1 MGMSWVIPFIGAFGG
16 VLAVFG
22 IIAYSLAPGNLWLVT
37 LLEGAALVCLILYF
51 VTQFESVKSFSV
63 RRSTR
68 LGLNSVLMVALV
80 VAILVIVNFLASRHT
95 LRWDYSETKR
105 FTLAPQTHEVLRG
118 LERDVKVTV
127 FSESGRP
134 ALAIY
139 RDLLDSYRQASL
151 RLTVEYV
158 DPERQPAQA
167 RRYGVTRTDIAVL
180 ESGSRSARVST
191 PSEAELTAALVRVSK
206 DAMKRVVFL
215 EGHGER
221 ELEDTER
228 DGYSLAKDA
237 LVNQGY
243 EVDTLLLLQ
252 AGEVPRD
259 TSVLVIAG
267 PRRALTQSEL
277 ERVARH
283 VEQGGRLLI
292 MVDPGAQSGLDELLA
307 GWGVQ
312 LGEGVLVDVR
322 DRLAKGDLTSLMIR
336 TFTEH
341 EITQDFN
348 FAVLLPTSRHLAF
361 DSERGARWDFV
372 PLARTSPRSWAE
384 TDLENLEARVVN
396 FDPSRDVQGPL
407 PLAAALELKEPAG
420 DEDARP
426 AIVLVGNSAF
436 ASNLYVNF
444 PGNTDFLLHA
454 IGWLAEERALISITP
469 KDPAFQPFIPNPTQD
484 RLLLYVQVLL
494 LPAVTVMIG
503 LTIWRKRQRL

>member
-1 MGMSWVIPFIGAFGG
+1 MGMSRLVPFIGLFGG

-22 IIAYSLAPGNLWLVT
+22 IIAYSLAPQELWLVT
-37 LLEGAALVCLILYF
+37 LLEGAAIVCLILFF
-51 VTQFESVKSFSV
+51 VTHFERVKTLSA

-68 LGLNSVLMVALV
+68 LGLNSLLMVMLFLG
-80 VAILVIVNFLASRHT
+80 ILVIVNFLGARHT

-105 FTLAPQTHEVLRG
+105 FTLAPQTYEVLRS

-127 FSESGRP
+127 FGAGGRP

-139 RDLLDSYRQASL
+139 RDLLDSYRQASPL
-151 RLTVEYV
+151 LTVEYI

-167 RRYGVTRTDIAVL
+167 RRYGVTRTDVAVL
-180 ESGSRSARVST
+180 ESGTRSARVST

-206 DAMKRVVFL
+206 DAKKRIVFL
-215 EGHGER
+215 EGHGEHA
-221 ELEDTER
+221 LENPER

-237 LVNQGY
+237 LVKQGY

-252 AGEVPRD
+252 AAEVPRG

-267 PRRALTQSEL
+267 PRRAMTQPEL
-277 ERVARH
+277 ERIARY
-283 VEQGGRLLI
+283 VEGGGRLLV
-292 MVDPGAQSGLDELLA
+292 MVDPGTQSGLDELLA
-307 GWGVQ
+307 TWGVQ
-312 LGEGVLVDVR
+312 LGQGVLVDVR
-322 DRLAKGDLTSLMIR
+322 DRLAQGDLTSLMIR

-348 FAVLLPTSRHLAF
+348 FAILLPTSRHLAF

-384 TDLENLEARVVN
+384 TDLEDLEARVVN
-396 FDPSRDVQGPL
+396 FDPAEDVQGPL
-407 PLAAALELKEPAG
+407 PLAAALALKDPPKTDNAH
-420 DEDARP
+420 P

-469 KDPAFQPFIPNPTQD
+469 KDPAFQPFIPNPNQE

-494 LPAVTVMIG
+494 LPAATVIWG

>member
-1 MGMSWVIPFIGAFGG
+1 MGMSRIMPFIGALGG
-16 VLAVFG
+16 LLVVFG
-22 IIAYSLAPGNLWLVT
+22 IIAYSFSPEDLWLVT
-37 LLEGAALVCLILYF
+37 LLEGTALVCLTVFF
-51 VTQFESVKSFSV
+51 VTHFESVKTFSV

-68 LGLNSVLMVALV
+68 LGLNSLLMVALFLG
-80 VAILVIVNFLASRHT
+80 ILVIVNFLASRHS

-105 FTLAPQTHEVLRG
+105 FTLAPQTYDVLRG
-118 LERDVKVTV
+118 LEQEVKITV

-134 ALAIY
+134 ALAMY
-139 RDLLDSYRQASL
+139 RDLLDSYRQASP

-180 ESGSRSARVST
+180 ESGTRSARVST

-206 DAMKRVVFL
+206 DTKKRVVFL

-221 ELEDTER
+221 DLGDTER

-237 LVNQGY
+237 LVTQGY

-252 AGEVPRD
+252 APEVPRD

-267 PRRALTQSEL
+267 PRRALTEPEL
-277 ERVARH
+277 ERVARY
-283 VEQGGRLLI
+283 VERGGRLLI
-292 MVDPGAQSGLDELLA
+292 MVDPGTQSGLEELLA
-307 GWGVQ
+307 TWGVQ
-312 LGEGVLVDVR
+312 LGQGVLVDVR
-322 DRLAKGDLTSLMIR
+322 DRLAQGDLTSLMIR

-348 FAVLLPTSRHLAF
+348 FAILLPTSRHLAF
-361 DSERGARWDFV
+361 DRERGARWDFV

-396 FDPSRDVQGPL
+396 FDPSEDVQGPL
-407 PLAAALELKEPAG
+407 PMAAALALREPPE
-420 DEDARP
+420 EDAAQP
-426 AIVLVGNSAF
+426 AIVLVGNSSF

-444 PGNTDFLLHA
+444 PGNTDFLLHTL
-454 IGWLAEERALISITP
+454 GWLAEERALISITP
-469 KDPAFQPFIPNPTQD
+469 KDPAFQPFIPNPNQD
-484 RLLLYVQVLL
+484 RLLLYVQVFL
-494 LPAVTVMIG
+494 LPALTVIWG